1 MIPLPLIRVSCKSEK
16 EKLGLT
22 NYSDMVIYDK
32 EHSLVAIRLGGYPE
46 MVQAMSDAIL
56 GGCELELTGARETIC
71 VNSKGKHNYDRK
83 FRMTVFM
90 RKRCTICGTT
100 RCNP

>member
-56 GGCELELTGARETIC
+56 GGCELELTGAERDNLREFQ
-71 VNSKGKHNYDRK
+71 RK
-83 FRMTVFM
+83 AQLRS
-90 RKRCTICGTT
+90 
-100 RCNP
+100 